1 MVKYMVLLL
10 ACAAFV
16 YGGYVKRC
24 KAGDTKCSKDSA
36 QAAIP
41 SFVAGIPELGV
52 KTLDPLSIKKTDA
65 SSPNLNLIVS
75 DYTITGLKDCTPKKV
90 KYDKAQSKI
99 FLKLECTG
107 QLEGNYVM
115 KGQLL
120 ILPIEGKGPLH
131 VTLNNAEFSIVLDIV
146 DIEKNGVKYWD
157 IKKWDMSYQLKG
169 KSKVVFE
176 NLFNGND
183 VLAQAALP
191 VIEESGNEIILE
203 VGSPV
208 MHDALKAVIE
218 SVNNFFHNV
227 PISELVE

>member
-1 MVKYMVLLL
+1 MVKYLVILL

-16 YGGYVKRC
+16 HGGYVKRC
-24 KAGDTKCSKDSA
+24 KAGDTKCAKESA

-41 SFVAGIPELGV
+41 SFIAGIPEFGV
-52 KTLDPLSIKKTDA
+52 HSLDPINIKKTDA

-75 DYTITGLKDCTPKKV
+75 DYTISGLKSCTPKKV
-90 KYDKAQSKI
+90 KYDKAQSKV
-99 FLKLECTG
+99 FLKLQCSG

-115 KGQLL
+115 KGKLL

-176 NLFNGND
+176 NLFNGNE
-183 VLAQAALP
+183 VLAQAAIP

-203 VGSPV
+203 VGSPII
-208 MHDALKAVIE
+208 HDGIKVIVEAVK
-218 SVNNFFHNV
+218 NFFQNV
-227 PISELVE
+227 PSSELVE